1 MKNTILL
8 LCMSFLA
15 STAMATE
22 VDSTGLEGDNL
33 DLNAVLE
40 LFKDSESPEDF
51 EKKLNSE
58 GSDVNNL
65 DLNEDGEVDYI
76 RVIDAGDSTSHALT
90 LQVPVTESESQDI
103 AVIEMEKTAVETVNV
118 QVVGDAELYGENY
131 ILVPQ
136 AKTNSV
142 VMVNAHAW
150 RPVRFMFAPRYVFYA
165 SPWRYR
171 HHPKWYRPWRRVHW
185 NVYNGRVNRHRSY
198 CRRIQTRHFHKA
210 HHHYH
215 HTHSAHFHNSHH
227 HKHGKI
233 AGKTTSGAKTSA
245 GGGKASTG
253 KASTGKTSSGKTSS
267 SSPAKSTASKKT
279 QASPAKSSA
288 ASKATSSPSTAPQKA
303 SGRKRPGA
311 QSDRSKS
318 RSKSSSSRTKST
330 QKRQSS
336 GKRSGSNSGGKR
348 H

>member
-1 MKNTILL
+1 
-8 LCMSFLA
+8 MSFFA
-15 STAMATE
+15 STAMAVET
-22 VDSTGLEGDNL
+22 DSTGLEGDNL

-103 AVIEMEKTAVETVNV
+103 AVIEMEKTAEKTVNV

-185 NVYNGRVNRHRSY
+185 NVYNGLVNRRRGY
-198 CRRIQTRHFHKA
+198 CRRVQTRHFHKA
-210 HHHYH
+210 HLHYH

-227 HKHGKI
+227 HKHNKI
-233 AGKTTSGAKTSA
+233 AGKTISGAKASA
-245 GGGKASTG
+245 GGG
-253 KASTGKTSSGKTSS
+253 KASTGKTSSGKASP
-267 SSPAKSTASKKT
+267 SSPAKYSASKKT

-288 ASKATSSPSTAPQKA
+288 ASKAKSSSTTAPQKA
-303 SGRKRPGA
+303 SERKKPGA
-311 QSDRSKS
+311 QGDRSKS
-318 RSKSSSSRTKST
+318 RSKSSSGRTKST

>member
-8 LCMSFLA
+8 FCMSFLA
-15 STAMATE
+15 SVAMATE

-76 RVIDAGDSTSHALT
+76 RVIDAGDSISHALT

-103 AVIEMEKTAVETVNV
+103 AVIELEETANETVNV

-136 AKTNSV
+136 ATTNSI

-150 RPVRFMFAPRYVFYA
+150 RPVRFMFAPKYVFYA

-171 HHPKWYRPWRRVHW
+171 HHPKWYRPWKRVHW
-185 NVYNGRVNRHRSY
+185 NVYNGRVNRRRGY
-198 CRRIQTRHFHKA
+198 CRRIPTRQFHKA

-227 HKHGKI
+227 HKHGKV
-233 AGKTTSGAKTSA
+233 AGKTTPGGKAPASGGKGSAGKTSA
-245 GGGKASTG
+245 
-253 KASTGKTSSGKTSS
+253 
-267 SSPAKSTASKKT
+267 SPAAKPATPKKQTA
-279 QASPAKSSA
+279 PAKSSA
-288 ASKATSSPSTAPQKA
+288 SHKESPAPQKG
-303 SGRKRPGA
+303 SERKRPGA
-311 QSDRSKS
+311 HSEPSKTKSKS
-318 RSKSSSSRTKST
+318 TSGKNKST
-330 QKRQSS
+330 QNRQSA
-336 GKRSGSNSGGKR
+336 GKKSGSNGGGKR

>member
-8 LCMSFLA
+8 LCMSFIVSA
-15 STAMATE
+15 AMATE
-22 VDSTGLEGDNL
+22 ADSTGLEGDNL

-76 RVIDAGDSTSHALT
+76 RVIDAGDSTSHVLT

-103 AVIEMEKTAVETVNV
+103 AVIEMEKTAEETVNV

-136 AKTNSV
+136 ATTNSV

-150 RPVRFMFAPRYVFYA
+150 RPVRFMFAPKYVFYA

-171 HHPKWYRPWRRVHW
+171 HHPKWYRPWKRVHW
-185 NVYNGRVNRHRSY
+185 NVYNGRVNRHRGH
-198 CRRIQTRHFHKA
+198 CRRIPTRHFHNA

-227 HKHGKI
+227 HKHGKV
-233 AGKTTSGAKTSA
+233 AGKTTP
-245 GGGKASTG
+245 GGKAPASGG
-253 KASTGKTSSGKTSS
+253 KAAPGKGSAGKTAPA
-267 SSPAKSTASKKT
+267 SPAAKPGTPKKQTA
-279 QASPAKSSA
+279 PAKSSA
-288 ASKATSSPSTAPQKA
+288 SPKESPAPNKANE
-303 SGRKRPGA
+303 RKRPGA
-311 QSDRSKS
+311 HSEPSKTRSKGTS
-318 RSKSSSSRTKST
+318 GKKKST
-330 QKRQSS
+330 PNRQSS
-336 GKRSGSNSGGKR
+336 GKKSGGNSGGKR

>member
-8 LCMSFLA
+8 LCMSFFA

-22 VDSTGLEGDNL
+22 ADSTGLEGDNL

-40 LFKDSESPEDF
+40 LFKESESPEDF

-103 AVIEMEKTAVETVNV
+103 AVIEMEKTTEETVNV

-142 VMVNAHAW
+142 VMLNAHAW

-171 HHPKWYRPWRRVHW
+171 HHPKWYRPWKRVHW
-185 NVYNGRVNRHRSY
+185 NVYNGRVNRRRGY
-198 CRRIQTRHFHKA
+198 CRRIPTRHFHKA

-227 HKHGKI
+227 HKHGKV
-233 AGKTTSGAKTSA
+233 AGQTTP
-245 GGGKASTG
+245 GGKAPTSGGKAAPGKGSTG
-253 KASTGKTSSGKTSS
+253 KIAPA
-267 SSPAKSTASKKT
+267 SPAAKSATPKK
-279 QASPAKSSA
+279 QAAPAKSSA
-288 ASKATSSPSTAPQKA
+288 SPKESPAPKKANE
-303 SGRKRPGA
+303 RKRPGDH
-311 QSDRSKS
+311 SEPGKTRSKGTS
-318 RSKSSSSRTKST
+318 GKKKST
-330 QKRQSS
+330 PNRQSS
-336 GKRSGSNSGGKR
+336 GKKSGSNSGGKR